1 MLTQIKNRCLE
12 IETLTSGVG
21 VVISSKDLNEC
32 LEECCR
38 SLIKNGEIEMRTRCE
53 HLSLSLLQYEN
64 LLYVKD
70 RQLLNLENKLRTAK
84 SEMNKIVNTKVF
96 SRGNN
101 LIYELD
107 MTTRQLRL
115 LKDNIFL
122 LEKNLT
128 EKIKLCYDRELDQA
142 RMRLADFGNKFREY
156 AQAVE
161 SEAKAYVRG

>member
-53 HLSLSLLQYEN
+53 YLGMNLLQYEN

-70 RQLLNLENKLRTAK
+70 RQLLNLENKL
-84 SEMNKIVNTKVF
+84 KIGK
-96 SRGNN
+96 
-101 LIYELD
+101 
-107 MTTRQLRL
+107 
-115 LKDNIFL
+115 
-122 LEKNLT
+122 
-128 EKIKLCYDRELDQA
+128 
-142 RMRLADFGNKFREY
+142 
-156 AQAVE
+156 
-161 SEAKAYVRG
+161 

>member
-53 HLSLSLLQYEN
+53 YLTTSLLQYEN

-84 SEMNKIVNTKVF
+84 QEMNKIVNTKVF

-115 LKDNIFL
+115 LKDNVFL

-142 RMRLADFGNKFREY
+142 RMRLADFG
-156 AQAVE
+156 
-161 SEAKAYVRG
+161 